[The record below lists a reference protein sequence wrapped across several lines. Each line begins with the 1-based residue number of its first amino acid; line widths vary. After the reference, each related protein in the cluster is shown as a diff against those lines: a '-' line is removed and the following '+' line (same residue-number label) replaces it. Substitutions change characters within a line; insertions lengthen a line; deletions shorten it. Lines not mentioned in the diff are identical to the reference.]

1 MTKAR
6 IVQSVNAAEQRLIE
20 ARNWCLHGMT
30 DLALEEICEI
40 TAFYERAGL
49 KDRAKACSETIDRLL
64 YQNNWSEY
72 LEILQNLALGPNEWK
87 DSIFEHC
94 RR

>member
-6 IVQSVNAAEQRLIE
+6 IVQSVNAAEHRLIE

-30 DLALEEICEI
+30 DLALEEMCEI

-64 YQNNWSEY
+64 YQNDWSEY

-87 DSIFEHC
+87 GRLH
-94 RR
+94 RYAR